1 MLTAAQQSA
10 LDYHLREINLLTNE
24 ELILELT
31 DHYTVALAEF
41 MAQGMTFETALV
53 EVQNAFGGRK
63 GLQKMERKYN
73 RVTFAHYDQR
83 WQQTL
88 TAQFQKPLLW
98 RQTVPVYLFVL
109 VLSILWYTYNPLE
122 GETWDKIFNGAAQ
135 GFILGKLVLVL
146 SIAWPYL
153 KALFR
158 YGIHNPPTEAL
169 YLLKR
174 HGFIIPIL
182 YATGVVG
189 YYWILPIVPYP
200 CQPIL
205 ISLYLATFGL
215 YMRTGNL
222 MYESLYARYAT
233 H

>member
-1 MLTAAQQSA
+1 MT
-10 LDYHLREINLLTNE
+10 HFIE
-24 ELILELT
+24 
-31 DHYTVALAEF
+31 HYP
-41 MAQGMTFETALV
+41 
-53 EVQNAFGGRK
+53 
-63 GLQKMERKYN
+63 
-73 RVTFAHYDQR
+73 
-83 WQQTL
+83 
-88 TAQFQKPLLW
+88 QFQKPLLW
-98 RQTVPVYLFVL
+98 RQTIPVYLLLFVVCFL
-109 VLSILWYTYNPLE
+109 GYTPELNFDDDFYNGFLT
-122 GETWDKIFNGAAQ
+122 GTIS
-135 GFILGKLVLVL
+135 GFIILLVGTTWTYIK
-146 SIAWPYL
+146 S
-153 KALFR
+153 LFR

-215 YMRTGNL
+215 YMRTSNL